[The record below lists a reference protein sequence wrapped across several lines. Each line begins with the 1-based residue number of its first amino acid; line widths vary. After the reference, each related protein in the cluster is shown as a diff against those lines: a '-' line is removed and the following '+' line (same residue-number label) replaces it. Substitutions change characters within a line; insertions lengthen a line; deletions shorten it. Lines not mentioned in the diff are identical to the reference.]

1 MNKQLIAWIND
12 KLGYSISDKY
22 YGKIDEWLCWWRGY
36 FKPFHHMTFSN
47 GKRRIE
53 RDLYALKMGKK
64 VCEDW
69 ASILLNSKTH
79 IKISDE
85 RTNLFVQGRRETEG
99 VLGANSFWTKCN
111 RLIEK
116 SFAAGTGAVTIHA
129 TGVRLSGG
137 GDDLNVEISPDASL
151 NFNYLTA
158 DYIIPLT
165 VDNGKIIEAA
175 FASESTEK
183 GKKYLLLEIHTLDGN
198 GFYIIEN
205 RRFLAENGQ
214 LTEENLPSNMIR
226 RFCTGSAVPWFAV
239 FMPNIENDVPDNNG
253 LGVSIIHGVVDTLK
267 AVDLCFNNFC
277 ADFYLGQ
284 KKIFMEKTLSDI
296 DENGT
301 EIAPDDVH
309 QQLFTFV
316 QFPTEDQGKEKANSF
331 IMEFNPALRVDD
343 NTKGVQ
349 SALDYLS
356 FKCGLGNKHY
366 QFNGGTVVTATQ
378 YTGDKQDLIQ
388 NADKHYAEV
397 ERFLLS
403 LVRSVIHIG
412 KNLMGADI
420 AENAE
425 IDIDFDRSVI
435 IDDTAERLQD
445 LQEVRDGVKAPW
457 EFRVKYYG
465 DTEEDAKKILDELR
479 GMENVDLGFEDGDG

>member
-22 YGKIDEWLCWWRGY
+22 YSKIDIWLDWWRGY
-36 FKPFHHMTFSN
+36 FKPFHHVTFSN

-53 RDLYALKMGKK
+53 RDLYTLKMGKK

-129 TGVRLSGG
+129 SGVRLSGG
-137 GDDLNVEISPDASL
+137 GNDLNVEISPDAAL
-151 NFNYLTA
+151 NFNYLSA

-183 GKKYLLLEIHTLDGN
+183 GKKYLLLEIHTLDKN
-198 GFYIIEN
+198 QNYVIEN

-226 RFCTGSAVPWFAV
+226 RFCTGSPVPWFAI

-253 LGVSIIHGVVDTLK
+253 LGVSIIHGVVDALK

-284 KKIFMEKTLSDI
+284 KKVFMEKSLVEITED
-296 DENGT
+296 GT

-309 QQLFTFV
+309 QQLFTFIN
-316 QFPTEDQGKEKANSF
+316 FPTESQGDGKKF
-331 IMEFNPALRVDD
+331 IQEFNPALRVDD

-397 ERFLLS
+397 EQFLLS

-465 DTEEDAKKILDELR
+465 DTEEDAKKILDELK

>member
-53 RDLYALKMGKK
+53 RDLYTLKMGKK

-129 TGVRLSGG
+129 SGVRLSGG
-137 GDDLNVEISPDASL
+137 GDALNVEISPDASL

-183 GKKYLLLEIHTLDGN
+183 GKKYLLLEIHTLDKN
-198 GFYIIEN
+198 QNYVIEN

-226 RFCTGSAVPWFAV
+226 RFCTGSPVPWFAV

-284 KKIFMEKTLSDI
+284 KKVFMEKSLVEITED
-296 DENGT
+296 GA

-309 QQLFTFV
+309 QQLFTFIN
-316 QFPTEDQGKEKANSF
+316 FPTESQGDGKKF
-331 IMEFNPALRVDD
+331 IQEFNPALRVDD

-412 KNLMGADI
+412 KNLVGADI

-465 DTEEDAKKILDELR
+465 DTEEDAKKILDELK
-479 GMENVDLGFEDGDG
+479 GIESVDLGFEGGG

>member
-12 KLGYSISDKY
+12 NLGYGISDKY
-22 YGKIDEWLCWWRGY
+22 YSKIDIWLDWWRGY

-53 RDLYALKMGKK
+53 RDLYTLKMGKK

-99 VLGANSFWTKCN
+99 ILGANSFWTKCN

-129 TGVRLSGG
+129 SGVRLSGS
-137 GDDLNVEISPDASL
+137 GDDLTVEISPDAAL

-183 GKKYLLLEIHTLDGN
+183 GKKHLLLEIHTLDKN
-198 GFYIIEN
+198 QNYVIEN

-226 RFCTGSAVPWFAV
+226 RFCTGSPVPWFAV

-253 LGVSIIHGVVDTLK
+253 LGVSIIHGVVDALK

-277 ADFYLGQ
+277 SDFYLGQ
-284 KKIFMEKTLSDI
+284 KKVFMEKSLVEITED
-296 DENGT
+296 GT

-309 QQLFTFV
+309 QQLFTFIN
-316 QFPTEDQGKEKANSF
+316 FPTESQGDGKKF
-331 IMEFNPALRVDD
+331 IQEFNPALRVDD

-397 ERFLLS
+397 EQFLLT

-457 EFRVKYYG
+457 EFRAKYYG
-465 DTEEDAKKILDELR
+465 DTEEDAKKILDELK

>member
-53 RDLYALKMGKK
+53 RDLYTLKMGKK

-129 TGVRLSGG
+129 SGVRLSGG
-137 GDDLNVEISPDASL
+137 GNDLNVEISPDAAL
-151 NFNYLTA
+151 NFNYLSA

-183 GKKYLLLEIHTLDGN
+183 GKKYLLLEIHTLDKN
-198 GFYIIEN
+198 QNYVIEN

-226 RFCTGSAVPWFAV
+226 RFCTGSPVPWFAI

-253 LGVSIIHGVVDTLK
+253 LGASIIHGAIDALK

-284 KKIFMEKTLSDI
+284 KKVFMEKSLVEITED
-296 DENGT
+296 GV

-309 QQLFTFV
+309 QQLFTFIN
-316 QFPTEDQGKEKANSF
+316 FPTESQGDGKKF
-331 IMEFNPALRVDD
+331 IQEFNPALRVDD

-397 ERFLLS
+397 EQFLLS

-465 DTEEDAKKILDELR
+465 DTEEDAKKILDELK

>member
-1 MNKQLIAWIND
+1 MNKQLIAWINEN
-12 KLGYSISDKY
+12 LGYSISDKY
-22 YGKIDEWLCWWRGY
+22 YSQIDEWLWWWRGY
-36 FKPFHHMTFSN
+36 FKPFHRFSYSN
-47 GKRRIE
+47 GKKKIE
-53 RDLYALKMGKK
+53 RDLYTLKMGKK

-85 RTNLFVQGRRETEG
+85 QTNIFVQGRRETEG
-99 VLGANSFWTKCN
+99 ILGANSFWTKGN
-111 RLIEK
+111 RLIERA
-116 SFAAGTGAVTIHA
+116 FATGTGAVTIHA
-129 TGVRLSGG
+129 SGIKLVGSGG
-137 GDDLNVEISPDASL
+137 DLTVDISPDAAL

-165 VDNGKIIEAA
+165 VDNDRITEAA
-175 FASESTEK
+175 FASSTVEK
-183 GKKYLLLEIHTLDGN
+183 GKKYLLLEVHTLDGN
-198 GFYIIEN
+198 GCYVIEN
-205 RRFLAENGQ
+205 RRFLAENDQ
-214 LTEENLPSNMIR
+214 LVEAELPAQMIR
-226 RFCTGSAVPWFAV
+226 RFATGSPVPWFAI
-239 FMPNIENDVPDNNG
+239 FMPNIDNNVEDNNG
-253 LGVSIIHGVVDTLK
+253 LGVSIIHGAIDALK

-284 KKIFMEKTLSDI
+284 KKIFMEKSLV
-296 DENGT
+296 
-301 EIAPDDVH
+301 EITDDGKEVAPDDVN
-309 QQLFTFV
+309 QQLFTFIS
-316 QFPTEDQGKEKANSF
+316 FPAEGESDGKKF
-331 IMEFNPALRVDD
+331 IQEFNPALRVDD

-412 KNLMGADI
+412 KNLMGADV
-420 AENAE
+420 ADNAE
-425 IDIDFDRSVI
+425 IEIDFDRSVI

-457 EFRVKYYG
+457 EFRAKYYG
-465 DTEEDAKKILDELR
+465 DTEEDAKKILDEIK
-479 GMENVDLGFEDGDG
+479 GVESVDLGFEDGGG

>member
-1 MNKQLIAWIND
+1 MNKQLIAWINEN
-12 KLGYSISDKY
+12 LGYSISDKY
-22 YGKIDEWLCWWRGY
+22 YSKIDIWLDWWRGY
-36 FKPFHHMTFSN
+36 FKPFHRFSYSN
-47 GKRRIE
+47 GKKRIE
-53 RDLYALKMGKK
+53 RDLYTLKMGKK

-85 RTNLFVQGRRETEG
+85 QTNIFVQGRRETEG
-99 VLGANSFWTKCN
+99 ILGANSFWTKGN
-111 RLIEK
+111 RLIERA
-116 SFAAGTGAVTIHA
+116 FATGTGAVTVHA
-129 TGVRLSGG
+129 SGIKLVGSGG
-137 GDDLNVEISPDASL
+137 DLTVDISPDAAL
-151 NFNYLTA
+151 NFNYLSA

-165 VDNGKIIEAA
+165 VDNDRITEAA
-175 FASESTEK
+175 FASSTVEK
-183 GKKYLLLEIHTLDGN
+183 SKKYLLLEIHTLDGN
-198 GFYIIEN
+198 GCYVIEN
-205 RRFLAENGQ
+205 RRFLAENDQ
-214 LTEENLPSNMIR
+214 LVEEALPSNMIR
-226 RFCTGSAVPWFAV
+226 RFCTGSPVPWFAI
-239 FMPNIENDVPDNNG
+239 FMPNIDNNVEDNNG
-253 LGVSIIHGVVDTLK
+253 LGVSIIHGAIDALK

-284 KKIFMEKTLSDI
+284 KKIFMEKSLSDI

-309 QQLFTFV
+309 QQLFTYV

-412 KNLMGADI
+412 KNLMGADV
-420 AENAE
+420 ADNAE
-425 IDIDFDRSVI
+425 IEIDFDRSVI

-465 DTEEDAKKILDELR
+465 DTEEDAKKILDELK
-479 GMENVDLGFEDGDG
+479 GVENVDLGFEDGDG

>member
-1 MNKQLIAWIND
+1 MNKQLIAWINEN
-12 KLGYSISDKY
+12 LGYSISDKY
-22 YGKIDEWLCWWRGY
+22 YSRIDEWLNWWRGY
-36 FKPFHHMTFSN
+36 YKPFHRFSYSN
-47 GKRRIE
+47 GKRKIE
-53 RDLYALKMGKK
+53 RDLYTLKMGKK

-85 RTNLFVQGRRETEG
+85 ATNLFVQGRRETEG
-99 VLGANSFWTKCN
+99 ILGANSFWTKGN
-111 RLIEK
+111 RLVEK
-116 SFAAGTGAVTIHA
+116 AFATGTGAVTIHA
-129 TGVRLSGG
+129 SGIRLTGSGG
-137 GDDLNVEISPDASL
+137 DLTVAVSPNASL
-151 NFNYLTA
+151 DFNYLSA

-165 VDNGKIIEAA
+165 VDNDRITEAA
-175 FASESTEK
+175 FASSITEK
-183 GKKYLLLEIHTLDGN
+183 GKKYLLLEVHTLDGN
-198 GFYIIEN
+198 GCYIIEN
-205 RRFLAENGQ
+205 HRFLAENEQ
-214 LTEENLPSNMIR
+214 LAEEELPSNMIR
-226 RFCTGSAVPWFAV
+226 RFCTGSPVPWFAI
-239 FMPNIENDVPDNNG
+239 FMPNIENDAEDNNG
-253 LGVSIIHGVVDTLK
+253 LGVSIIHGAIDALK

-277 ADFYLGQ
+277 SDFYLGQ
-284 KKIFMEKTLSDI
+284 KKIFMEKSLVEMD
-296 DENGT
+296 DVGN

-309 QQLFTFV
+309 QQLFTFIK
-316 QFPTEDQGKEKANSF
+316 FPEENQSDGKKF
-331 IMEFNPALRVDD
+331 IQEFNPALRVDD

-412 KNLMGADI
+412 KNLMGADV
-420 AENAE
+420 ADNAE
-425 IDIDFDRSVI
+425 IEIDFDRSVI

-445 LQEVRDGVKAPW
+445 LQEVRDGLMAKW
-457 EFRVKYYG
+457 EYRVKWYG
-465 DTEEDAKKILDELR
+465 ETENEAKKIISEIED
-479 GMENVDLGFEDGDG
+479 GQTVDLGFGDEA

>member
-1 MNKQLIAWIND
+1 MNKQLIVWLNENY
-12 KLGYSISDKY
+12 GYNISDKY
-22 YGKIDEWLCWWRGY
+22 YSLIDLWLNWWRGY
-36 FKPFHHMTFSN
+36 YKPFHRFSFSN
-47 GKRRIE
+47 GKKKIE
-53 RDLYALKMGKK
+53 RDLYTLKMGKK

-85 RTNLFVQGRRETEG
+85 KTSLFVQGKRETEG
-99 VLGANSFWTKCN
+99 ILGANSFWTKGN
-111 RLIEK
+111 RLIERA
-116 SFAAGTGAVTIHA
+116 FATGTGAVTIHA
-129 TGVRLSGG
+129 SGIKLAGSGG
-137 GDDLNVEISPDASL
+137 DLTADISPDAAL
-151 NFNYLTA
+151 NFNYLSA
-158 DYIIPLT
+158 EYIIPLT
-165 VDNGKIIEAA
+165 VDNDRITEAA
-175 FASESTEK
+175 FASETTEK
-183 GKKYLLLEIHTLDGN
+183 GKKYLLLEIHTLDDN
-198 GFYIIEN
+198 KNYVIEIH
-205 RRFLAENGQ
+205 RFLAENEQ
-214 LTEENLPSNMIR
+214 LSECELPDNMIKK
-226 RFCTGSAVPWFAV
+226 FSTGSPVPWFAV
-239 FMPNIENDVPDNNG
+239 FMPNIENNVEDNNG
-253 LGVSIIHGVVDTLK
+253 LGVSIIHSSIDALK

-277 ADFYLGQ
+277 SDFYLGQ
-284 KKIFMEKTLSDI
+284 KKIFMEKSLADF
-296 DENGT
+296 DEDGT

-309 QQLFTFV
+309 QQLFTFIS
-316 QFPTEDQGKEKANSF
+316 FPPEQASGDGKKF
-331 IMEFNPALRVDD
+331 IQEFNPALRVDD

-366 QFNGGTVVTATQ
+366 QFNGSTVVTATQ

-388 NADKHYAEV
+388 NADKHYAAV
-397 ERFLLS
+397 EQFLIS

-412 KNLMGADI
+412 KYLMGADI

-465 DTEEDAKKILDELR
+465 ETEEEAKRILDEMN
-479 GMENVDLGFEDGDG
+479 GGEEVDLGFEDGEA

>member
-1 MNKQLIAWIND
+1 MNKQIISWINE
-12 KLGYSISDKY
+12 KYGYDISDKY
-22 YGKIDEWLCWWRGY
+22 YSLIDVWLNWWRGY
-36 FKPFHHMTFSN
+36 YKPFHRFSFSN
-47 GKRRIE
+47 GKKKIE
-53 RDLYALKMGKK
+53 RDLYTLKMGKK

-85 RTNLFVQGRRETEG
+85 KTNFFVQGKRETEG
-99 VLGANSFWTKCN
+99 ILGSNSFWTKGN
-111 RLIEK
+111 RLIERA
-116 SFAAGTGAVTIHA
+116 FATGTGAVTIHA
-129 TGVRLSGG
+129 SGIKLTGS
-137 GDDLNVEISPDASL
+137 GDDLTADISPGAAL
-151 NFNYLTA
+151 NFNYLSA
-158 DYIIPLT
+158 EYIIPLT
-165 VDNGKIIEAA
+165 VDNDRITEAA
-175 FASESTEK
+175 FASETTEK
-183 GKKYLLLEIHTLDGN
+183 GKKYLLLEIHTLDAN
-198 GFYIIEN
+198 KNYVIEIH
-205 RRFLAENGQ
+205 RFLAENEQ
-214 LTEENLPSNMIR
+214 LSECDLPDNMIR
-226 RFCTGSAVPWFAV
+226 KFSTGSPVPWFAV
-239 FMPNIENDVPDNNG
+239 FMPNIENNVEDNNG
-253 LGVSIIHGVVDTLK
+253 LGVSIIHNAIDALK

-277 ADFYLGQ
+277 SDFYLGQ
-284 KKIFMEKTLSDI
+284 KKIFMEKSLVDI
-296 DENGT
+296 DEDGT

-309 QQLFTFV
+309 QQLFTFIR
-316 QFPTEDQGKEKANSF
+316 FPAEGTPDGKKF
-331 IMEFNPALRVDD
+331 IQEFNPALRVDD

-388 NADKHYAEV
+388 NADKHYAAV
-397 ERFLLS
+397 EQFLIS

-420 AENAE
+420 AENSE
-425 IDIDFDRSVI
+425 IEIDFDRSII

-465 DTEEDAKKILDELR
+465 ETEEEAKRVLEEMN
-479 GMENVDLGFEDGDG
+479 GSEEVDLGFEDGEA

>member
-22 YGKIDEWLCWWRGY
+22 YSKIDIWLDWWRGY

-53 RDLYALKMGKK
+53 RDLYTLKMGKK

-85 RTNLFVQGRRETEG
+85 RTDLFVQGRRETEG

-129 TGVRLSGG
+129 SGVRLSGS
-137 GDDLNVEISPDASL
+137 GDALNVEISPDAAL

-183 GKKYLLLEIHTLDGN
+183 GKKYLLLEIHTLDKN
-198 GFYIIEN
+198 QNYVIEN

-226 RFCTGSAVPWFAV
+226 RFCTGSPVPWFAV

-253 LGVSIIHGVVDTLK
+253 LGASIIHGAIDALK

-284 KKIFMEKTLSDI
+284 KKVFMEKSLVEITED
-296 DENGT
+296 GT

-309 QQLFTFV
+309 QQLFTFIN
-316 QFPTEDQGKEKANSF
+316 FPTESQGDGKKF
-331 IMEFNPALRVDD
+331 IQEFNPALRVDD

-457 EFRVKYYG
+457 EFRAKYYG
-465 DTEEDAKKILDELR
+465 DTEEDAKKILDEIK
-479 GMENVDLGFEDGDG
+479 GIESVDLGFEGGG

>member
-12 KLGYSISDKY
+12 NLGYGISDKY
-22 YGKIDEWLCWWRGY
+22 YSKIDIWLDWWRGY

-53 RDLYALKMGKK
+53 RDLYTLKMGKK

-99 VLGANSFWTKCN
+99 ILGANSFWTKCN

-129 TGVRLSGG
+129 SGVRLSGS
-137 GDDLNVEISPDASL
+137 GDDLTVEISPDAAL

-183 GKKYLLLEIHTLDGN
+183 GKKYLLLEIHTLDKN
-198 GFYIIEN
+198 QNYVIEN

-226 RFCTGSAVPWFAV
+226 RFYTGSPVPWFSI
-239 FMPNIENDVPDNNG
+239 FMPNIENDVPNNNG
-253 LGVSIIHGVVDTLK
+253 LGVSIIHGVVDALK

-284 KKIFMEKTLSDI
+284 KKIFMEKSLSDI

-397 ERFLLS
+397 EQFLLT

-457 EFRVKYYG
+457 EFRAKYYG
-465 DTEEDAKKILDELR
+465 DTEEDAKKILDELK
-479 GMENVDLGFEDGDG
+479 GIENVDLGFEDGDG

>member
-36 FKPFHHMTFSN
+36 FKPFHHVAFSN

-53 RDLYALKMGKK
+53 RDLYTLKMGKK

-85 RTNLFVQGRRETEG
+85 RTNIFVQGRRETEG

-129 TGVRLSGG
+129 SGVRLSGS
-137 GDDLNVEISPDASL
+137 GDDLNVEISPDAAL
-151 NFNYLTA
+151 NFNYLSA

-198 GFYIIEN
+198 GCYIIEN

-226 RFCTGSAVPWFAV
+226 RFCTGSPVPWFAI

-253 LGVSIIHGVVDTLK
+253 LGVSIIHGVVDALK

-277 ADFYLGQ
+277 SDFYLGQ
-284 KKIFMEKTLSDI
+284 KKVFMEKSLVEITED
-296 DENGT
+296 GA

-309 QQLFTFV
+309 QQLFTFIN
-316 QFPTEDQGKEKANSF
+316 FPTESQGDGKKF
-331 IMEFNPALRVDD
+331 IQEFNPALRVDD

-397 ERFLLS
+397 EQFLLS

-465 DTEEDAKKILDELR
+465 DTEEDAKKILDELK
-479 GMENVDLGFEDGDG
+479 GIESVDLGFEDGDG

>member
-1 MNKQLIAWIND
+1 MNKLLIAWINEN
-12 KLGYSISDKY
+12 LGYSISDKY
-22 YGKIDEWLCWWRGY
+22 YSRIDEWLNWWRGY
-36 FKPFHHMTFSN
+36 YKPFHRFSYSN
-47 GKRRIE
+47 GKRKIE
-53 RDLYALKMGKK
+53 RDLYTSKMGKK

-85 RTNLFVQGRRETEG
+85 ATNLFVQGRRETEG
-99 VLGANSFWTKCN
+99 ILGANSFWTKGN
-111 RLIEK
+111 RLVEK
-116 SFAAGTGAVTIHA
+116 AFATGTGAVTIHA
-129 TGVRLSGG
+129 SGIRLTGSGG
-137 GDDLNVEISPDASL
+137 DLTVAVSPNASL
-151 NFNYLTA
+151 DFNYLSA

-165 VDNGKIIEAA
+165 VDNDRITEAA
-175 FASESTEK
+175 FASSITEK
-183 GKKYLLLEIHTLDGN
+183 GKKYLLLEVHTLDGN
-198 GFYIIEN
+198 GCYIIEN
-205 RRFLAENGQ
+205 HRFLAENEQ
-214 LTEENLPSNMIR
+214 LAEEELPSNMIR
-226 RFCTGSAVPWFAV
+226 RFCTGSPVPWFAI
-239 FMPNIENDVPDNNG
+239 FMPNIENDAEDNNG
-253 LGVSIIHGVVDTLK
+253 LGVSIIHGAIDALK

-277 ADFYLGQ
+277 SDFYLGQ
-284 KKIFMEKTLSDI
+284 KKIFMEKSLVEMD
-296 DENGT
+296 DVGN

-309 QQLFTFV
+309 QQLFTFIK
-316 QFPTEDQGKEKANSF
+316 FPEENQSDGKKF
-331 IMEFNPALRVDD
+331 IQEFNPALRVDD

-412 KNLMGADI
+412 KNLMGADV
-420 AENAE
+420 ADNAE
-425 IDIDFDRSVI
+425 IEIDFDRSVI

-445 LQEVRDGVKAPW
+445 LQEVRDGLMAKW
-457 EFRVKYYG
+457 EYRVKWYG
-465 DTEEDAKKILDELR
+465 ETENEAKKIISEIED
-479 GMENVDLGFEDGDG
+479 GQTVDLGFGDEA

>member
-22 YGKIDEWLCWWRGY
+22 YSKIDIWLDWWRGY

-53 RDLYALKMGKK
+53 RDLYTLKMGKK

-85 RTNLFVQGRRETEG
+85 RTNIFVQGRRETEG

-129 TGVRLSGG
+129 SGVRLSGG
-137 GDDLNVEISPDASL
+137 GDDLTVEISPDAAL
-151 NFNYLTA
+151 NFNYLSA

-183 GKKYLLLEIHTLDGN
+183 GKKYLLLEIHTLDKN
-198 GFYIIEN
+198 QNYVIEN
-205 RRFLAENGQ
+205 RRFLAKNGQ
-214 LTEENLPSNMIR
+214 LAEENLPSNMIR
-226 RFCTGSAVPWFAV
+226 RFCTGSPVPWFAI

-253 LGVSIIHGVVDTLK
+253 LGVSIIHGVVDALK

-277 ADFYLGQ
+277 SDFYLGQ
-284 KKIFMEKTLSDI
+284 KKVFMEKSLVEITED
-296 DENGT
+296 GT

-309 QQLFTFV
+309 QQLFTFIN
-316 QFPTEDQGKEKANSF
+316 FPTESQGDGKKF
-331 IMEFNPALRVDD
+331 IQEFNPALRVDD

-397 ERFLLS
+397 EQFLLT

-457 EFRVKYYG
+457 EFRAKYYG
-465 DTEEDAKKILDELR
+465 DTEEDAKKILDELK
-479 GMENVDLGFEDGDG
+479 GIENVDLGFEDGDG

>member
-1 MNKQLIAWIND
+1 MNKQIISWINENY
-12 KLGYSISDKY
+12 GYNISDKY
-22 YGKIDEWLCWWRGY
+22 YSLIDVWLNWWRGY
-36 FKPFHHMTFSN
+36 YKPFHRYSFSN
-47 GKRRIE
+47 GKKKIDRE
-53 RDLYALKMGKK
+53 LYTLKMGKK

-85 RTNLFVQGRRETEG
+85 KTNFFVQGKRETEG
-99 VLGANSFWTKCN
+99 ILGANSFWTKGN

-116 SFAAGTGAVTIHA
+116 AFATGTGAVTIHA
-129 TGVRLSGG
+129 SGIKLAGNG
-137 GDDLNVEISPDASL
+137 G
-151 NFNYLTA
+151 YLTA
-158 DYIIPLT
+158 DISPGAALDFNYLSAEYIIPLT
-165 VDNGKIIEAA
+165 VDNDRITEAA
-175 FASESTEK
+175 FASETAER
-183 GKKYLLLEIHTLDGN
+183 GKKYLILEIHTLDKN
-198 GFYIIEN
+198 KNYVIEIH
-205 RRFLAENGQ
+205 RFLAENEQ
-214 LTEENLPSNMIR
+214 LSECDLPENMIKK
-226 RFCTGSAVPWFAV
+226 FSTGSSVPWFAI
-239 FMPNIENDVPDNNG
+239 FMPNIENNVEDNNG
-253 LGVSIIHGVVDTLK
+253 LGVSIIHNAIDALK

-277 ADFYLGQ
+277 SDFYLGQ
-284 KKIFMEKTLSDI
+284 KKIFMEKSLADF
-296 DENGT
+296 DEDGT

-309 QQLFTFV
+309 QQLFTFIK
-316 QFPTEDQGKEKANSF
+316 FPSENDPDGKKF
-331 IMEFNPALRVDD
+331 IQEFNPSLRVDD

-388 NADKHYAEV
+388 NADKHYAAV
-397 ERFLLS
+397 EQFLIS

-420 AENAE
+420 AENSE
-425 IDIDFDRSVI
+425 IEIDFDRSII

-457 EFRVKYYG
+457 EFRMKYYG
-465 DTEEDAKKILDELR
+465 ETAEEAKKILDEIN
-479 GMENVDLGFEDGDG
+479 GGEDVDLGFGDGEA

>member
-1 MNKQLIAWIND
+1 MNKQIISWINENY
-12 KLGYSISDKY
+12 GYNISDKY
-22 YGKIDEWLCWWRGY
+22 YSLIDVWLNWWRGY
-36 FKPFHHMTFSN
+36 YKPFHRYSFSN
-47 GKRRIE
+47 GKKKIDRE
-53 RDLYALKMGKK
+53 LYTLKMGKK

-85 RTNLFVQGRRETEG
+85 KTNFFVQGKRETEG
-99 VLGANSFWTKCN
+99 ILGANSFWTKGN

-116 SFAAGTGAVTIHA
+116 AFATGTGAVTIHA
-129 TGVRLSGG
+129 SGIKLAGNG
-137 GDDLNVEISPDASL
+137 GDLTADISPGAALD
-151 NFNYLTA
+151 FNYLSA
-158 DYIIPLT
+158 EYIIPLT
-165 VDNGKIIEAA
+165 VDNDRITEAA
-175 FASESTEK
+175 FASETAER
-183 GKKYLLLEIHTLDGN
+183 GKKYLILEIHTLDKN
-198 GFYIIEN
+198 KNYVIEIH
-205 RRFLAENGQ
+205 RFLAENEQ
-214 LTEENLPSNMIR
+214 LSECDLPENMIKK
-226 RFCTGSAVPWFAV
+226 FSTGSPVPWFAI
-239 FMPNIENDVPDNNG
+239 FMPNIENNVEDNNG
-253 LGVSIIHGVVDTLK
+253 LGVSIIHNAIDALK

-277 ADFYLGQ
+277 SDFYLGQ
-284 KKIFMEKTLSDI
+284 KKIFMEKSLADF
-296 DENGT
+296 DEDGT

-309 QQLFTFV
+309 QQLFTFIK
-316 QFPTEDQGKEKANSF
+316 FPSENDPDGKKF
-331 IMEFNPALRVDD
+331 IQEFNPALRVDD

-388 NADKHYAEV
+388 NADKHYAAV
-397 ERFLLS
+397 EQFLIS

-420 AENAE
+420 AENSE
-425 IDIDFDRSVI
+425 IEIDFDRSII

-457 EFRVKYYG
+457 EFRMKYYG
-465 DTEEDAKKILDELR
+465 ETAEEAKKILDEIN
-479 GMENVDLGFEDGDG
+479 GGEDVDLGFGDGEA

>member
-53 RDLYALKMGKK
+53 RDLYTLKMGKK

-99 VLGANSFWTKCN
+99 ILGANSFWTKCN

-129 TGVRLSGG
+129 SGVRLSGS
-137 GDDLNVEISPDASL
+137 GDDLNVEISPGASL

-183 GKKYLLLEIHTLDGN
+183 GKKYLLLEIHTLDKN
-198 GFYIIEN
+198 QNYVIEN

-226 RFCTGSAVPWFAV
+226 RFCTGSPVPWFAV

-253 LGVSIIHGVVDTLK
+253 LGVSIIHGVVDALK

-277 ADFYLGQ
+277 SDFYLGQ
-284 KKIFMEKTLSDI
+284 KKVFMEKSLVEVTD
-296 DENGT
+296 DGT

-309 QQLFTFV
+309 QQLFTFIK
-316 QFPTEDQGKEKANSF
+316 FPEETQSDGKKF
-331 IMEFNPALRVDD
+331 IQEFNPALRVDD

-397 ERFLLS
+397 EQFLLS

-465 DTEEDAKKILDELR
+465 DTEEDAKKILDGIKGIES
-479 GMENVDLGFEDGDG
+479 VDLGFEGGG

>member
-1 MNKQLIAWIND
+1 LNKQLIAWIND
-12 KLGYSISDKY
+12 NLGYGISDKY
-22 YGKIDEWLCWWRGY
+22 YSKIDIWLDWWRGY

-53 RDLYALKMGKK
+53 RDLYTLKMGKK

-129 TGVRLSGG
+129 SGVRLSGS
-137 GDDLNVEISPDASL
+137 GDDLTVEISPDAAL

-183 GKKYLLLEIHTLDGN
+183 GKKHLLLEIHTLDKN
-198 GFYIIEN
+198 QNYVIEN

-226 RFCTGSAVPWFAV
+226 RFCTGSPVPWFAV

-253 LGVSIIHGVVDTLK
+253 LGVSIIHGVVDALK

-277 ADFYLGQ
+277 SDFYLGQ
-284 KKIFMEKTLSDI
+284 KKVFMEKSLVEITED
-296 DENGT
+296 GT

-309 QQLFTFV
+309 QQLFTFIN
-316 QFPTEDQGKEKANSF
+316 FPTESQGDGKKF
-331 IMEFNPALRVDD
+331 IQEFNPALRVDD

-397 ERFLLS
+397 EQFLLT

-457 EFRVKYYG
+457 EFRAKYYG
-465 DTEEDAKKILDELR
+465 DTEEDAKKILDELK